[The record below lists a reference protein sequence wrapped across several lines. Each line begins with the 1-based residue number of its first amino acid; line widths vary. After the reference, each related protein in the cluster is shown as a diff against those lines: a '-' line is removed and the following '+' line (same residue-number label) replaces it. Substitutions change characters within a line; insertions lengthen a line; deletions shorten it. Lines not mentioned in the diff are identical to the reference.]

1 MQIYIIILRGGGG
14 LANFFG
20 GVNFEI
26 LVDQKGPLR
35 DGTFGGVLGSPA
47 PPVAVQRPRPY
58 LAVAVC
64 HF

>member
-35 DGTFGGVLGSPA
+35 DGTFGGVL
-47 PPVAVQRPRPY
+47 VAAQRPY
-58 LAVAVC
+58 LADAVC